1 MSCVKTPGCA
11 GQLAD
16 GFCDVCGLA
25 PDDTASQQ
33 ASAMIGHSAAMST
46 PAGSSSQGRRSR
58 RASASAGGTS
68 GVRGNLGADLL
79 DIPPVAYRDPVS
91 TVQEHPEVPESKRF
105 CSRCAKQVGR
115 SRGGQPGR
123 PEGFCKECGTAYSF
137 VPKLKPGD
145 LVAGQY
151 EVLGCL
157 AHGGLGWVY
166 VARAIALDGMWVVL
180 KGLLDTGDEEAMA
193 AAISERRFLVE
204 VEHPNIVH
212 IINFVQHDSD
222 GYIVMEYL
230 GGKSLKEI
238 RSERGAALQVAD
250 AVAYMLEALP
260 ALAYLHGRGL
270 LYCDFKPDNII
281 QTEEQLKI
289 IDLGGVRRMDDEASA
304 IYGTK
309 GFQAPEIAEDGPTV
323 ASDLY
328 TVARTL
334 AYLALDIPGFTGR
347 YADTLPDSREVEV
360 LERYP
365 ALHRFLLKGTHH
377 DPSFRFQS
385 ADEMAEQLRG
395 VLRQVLSLDT
405 KDPHPALSKL
415 FSPDLGSD
423 PSETGWR
430 DLPVPLPD
438 ASDPATALLSAL
450 AASTPEQL
458 LLALASMPAS
468 AEVTYQRARALLE
481 SGEVM
486 AARRAL
492 AADPDEEGDDW
503 RSSWWLGV
511 TELASGDHAAAAAQ
525 FEQVAAELPG
535 ELAPILALGLA
546 HEFAG
551 ESRLACEEYG
561 TVSLTDP
568 SYVTGVF
575 GLARVLSQEGYRRQA
590 VTALRR
596 VSAKSS
602 AHQAAQAAIFSV
614 LTSSS
619 QSEPDPE
626 DLVAAAATL
635 NSAGG
640 DPVKRAGMTRSLMT
654 SALHILQGSPD
665 IGRGLL
671 LGNVRLEEASVR
683 GALEQACRAL
693 AKLTPAEAER
703 IRLIDEANSYRSRT
717 LL

>member
-1 MSCVKTPGCA
+1 V
-11 GQLAD
+11 
-16 GFCDVCGLA
+16 
-25 PDDTASQQ
+25 
-33 ASAMIGHSAAMST
+33 
-46 PAGSSSQGRRSR
+46 
-58 RASASAGGTS
+58 
-68 GVRGNLGADLL
+68 
-79 DIPPVAYRDPVS
+79 
-91 TVQEHPEVPESKRF
+91 
-105 CSRCAKQVGR
+105 
-115 SRGGQPGR
+115 
-123 PEGFCKECGTAYSF
+123 GFCKVCGTAYSF
-137 VPKLKPGD
+137 IPRLKPGD

-180 KGLLDTGDEEAMA
+180 KGLLDSGDEEAMA

-212 IINFVQHDSD
+212 IINFVQHDGD

-230 GGKSLKEI
+230 GGKSLKEL
-238 RSERGAALQVAD
+238 RSERGAALPVAD

-270 LYCDFKPDNII
+270 LYCDFKPENMI

-304 IYGTK
+304 VYGTK

-334 AYLALDIPGFTGR
+334 AYLTFDIPGFTGR
-347 YADTLPDSREVEV
+347 YADSLPDPGDVEV

-365 ALHRFLLKGTHH
+365 SFHRFLLKGTHH

-385 ADEMAEQLRG
+385 ANEMAEQLRG

-405 KDPHPALSKL
+405 KAPHPALSKL

-423 PSETGWR
+423 PSETEWR

-438 ASDPATALLSAL
+438 TSDPATALLSAL
-450 AASTPEQL
+450 AASTPDQL

-468 AEVTYQRARALLE
+468 AEVTYQRSRALLE
-481 SGEVM
+481 SGDVT
-486 AARRAL
+486 AARCGL
-492 AADPDEEGDDW
+492 AAHLDEEGEDW

-511 TELASGDHAAAAAQ
+511 TELASGNHATAAAQ
-525 FEQVAAELPG
+525 FEQVAVELPG
-535 ELAPILALGLA
+535 ELAPMLALGLA
-546 HEFAG
+546 HELAG
-551 ESRLACEEYG
+551 ESRLACDEYG
-561 TVSLTDP
+561 IVALTDP

-575 GLARVLSQEGYRRQA
+575 GLARVLSEEGCRQQA

-654 SALHILQGSPD
+654 SALHVLQGSPD
-665 IGRGLL
+665 IGEGLL

-693 AKLTPAEAER
+693 AKLTPTEAER